1 MSMATPPT
9 RDFTQADFEA
19 RPERAKRRVR
29 DLEIDAELLSKPATA
44 EMPVIR

>member
-19 RPERAKRRVR
+19 RPERAQRRVR
-29 DLEIDAELLSKPATA
+29 DLEIDAGMLSKPAVA
-44 EMPVIR
+44 EMPVIC

>member
-9 RDFTQADFEA
+9 RGFTQVEFEA
-19 RPERAKRRVR
+19 RTERAQRRVR
-29 DLEIDAELLSKPATA
+29 DLEIDAKLLSRRAAA